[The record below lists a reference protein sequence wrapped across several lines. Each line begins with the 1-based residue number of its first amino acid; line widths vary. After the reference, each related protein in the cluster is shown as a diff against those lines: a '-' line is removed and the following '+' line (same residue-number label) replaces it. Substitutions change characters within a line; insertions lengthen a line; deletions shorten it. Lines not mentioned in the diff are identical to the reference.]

1 MNAHLGADEILKAVV
16 DAIAGMG
23 KPLMVLGTNMNTTIG
38 CVKGVKRESP
48 FPEAKRG
55 TYS

>member
-1 MNAHLGADEILKAVV
+1 
-16 DAIAGMG
+16 
-23 KPLMVLGTNMNTTIG
+23 MNTTIG